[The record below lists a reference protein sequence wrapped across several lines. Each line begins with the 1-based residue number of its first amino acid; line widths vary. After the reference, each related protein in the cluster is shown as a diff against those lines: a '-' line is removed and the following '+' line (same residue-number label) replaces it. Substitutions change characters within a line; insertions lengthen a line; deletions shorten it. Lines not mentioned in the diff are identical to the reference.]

1 MKKTGIII
9 AIIVG
14 VILIWGIGT
23 YNGFVKK
30 QEAMT
35 TAWGQVE
42 NVYQRRAD
50 LVPNLVALVKN
61 YTEYEQGTLI
71 AVTEARAKAA
81 KATINTENFDENEF
95 ANFETAQNELGNSLN
110 RLIVSVENYPDLKAN
125 EEYLTLQAQLAGC
138 ENRIQTERERFNET
152 AKVYN
157 QSVRCTVGK
166 FNTCEVN
173 TFIAVIVTDIRLEFL
188 ERRIV
193 LGGIDLG
200 LRLVK
205 KRVMPTSGKCHD
217 THYHSK

>member
-14 VILIWGIGT
+14 VVLIWGIGT

-61 YTEYEQGTLI
+61 YAEYEQGTIL

-81 KATINTENFDENEF
+81 VTTVNTENFDENEF
-95 ANFETAQNELGNSLN
+95 ANFESAQNELGNSLN
-110 RLIVSVENYPDLKAN
+110 RLIVTVENYPDLKAN

-152 AKVYN
+152 AKTYN
-157 QSVRCTVGK
+157 QSIRRFPSNLIAKMFGFEKRPYFEAKAGAEKVP
-166 FNTCEVN
+166 E
-173 TFIAVIVTDIRLEFL
+173 TF
-188 ERRIV
+188 
-193 LGGIDLG
+193 
-200 LRLVK
+200 
-205 KRVMPTSGKCHD
+205 
-217 THYHSK
+217 

>member
-1 MKKTGIII
+1 MKKTSVII

-14 VILIWGIGT
+14 LILIWGIGV

-61 YTEYEQGTLI
+61 YAEYEQGTLI
-71 AVTEARAKAA
+71 AVTEARAKKAA
-81 KATINTENFDENEF
+81 ATTVDIENYTENDLNDFQ
-95 ANFETAQNELGNSLN
+95 AAQDELGSSLN

-138 ENRIQTERERFNET
+138 ENRILTERQRFNEA
-152 AKVYN
+152 AKAYN
-157 QSVRCTVGK
+157 QSIRK
-166 FNTCEVN
+166 FPGNLIANMFGFEKRPFFEADEGANKVPE
-173 TFIAVIVTDIRLEFL
+173 TF
-188 ERRIV
+188 
-193 LGGIDLG
+193 
-200 LRLVK
+200 
-205 KRVMPTSGKCHD
+205 
-217 THYHSK
+217 

>member
-1 MKKTGIII
+1 MKKIGVII

-14 VILIWGIGT
+14 LILIWGIGA

-61 YTEYEQGTLI
+61 YAEYEQGTLI
-71 AVTEARAKAA
+71 AVTEARAKKAA
-81 KATINTENFDENEF
+81 ATTVDIENYTENDLKDFQ
-95 ANFETAQNELGNSLN
+95 AAQDELGSSLN

-138 ENRIQTERERFNET
+138 ENRILTERQRFNEA
-152 AKVYN
+152 AKAYN
-157 QSVRCTVGK
+157 QSIRK
-166 FNTCEVN
+166 FPRNLIANMFGFEKRPYFEADEGAEVVPE
-173 TFIAVIVTDIRLEFL
+173 TF
-188 ERRIV
+188 
-193 LGGIDLG
+193 
-200 LRLVK
+200 
-205 KRVMPTSGKCHD
+205 
-217 THYHSK
+217 

>member
-1 MKKTGIII
+1 MKKIGVII

-14 VILIWGIGT
+14 LILIWGIGA

-61 YTEYEQGTLI
+61 YAEYEQGTLI
-71 AVTEARAKAA
+71 AVTEARAKKAA
-81 KATINTENFDENEF
+81 ATTVDIENYTESDLKDFQD
-95 ANFETAQNELGNSLN
+95 AQDELGSSLS

-138 ENRIQTERERFNET
+138 ENRILTERQRFNEA
-152 AKVYN
+152 AKAYN
-157 QSVRCTVGK
+157 QSIRK
-166 FNTCEVN
+166 FPGNLIANMFGFEKRPYFEAEEGADKVPE
-173 TFIAVIVTDIRLEFL
+173 TF
-188 ERRIV
+188 
-193 LGGIDLG
+193 
-200 LRLVK
+200 
-205 KRVMPTSGKCHD
+205 
-217 THYHSK
+217 

>member
-1 MKKTGIII
+1 MKKKGIII

-14 VILIWGIGT
+14 VVLIWGIGT

-61 YTEYEQGTLI
+61 YAEYEQGTIL

-81 KATINTENFDENEF
+81 ATTVNTENFDENEF
-95 ANFETAQNELGNSLN
+95 TNFESAQNELGNSLN
-110 RLIVSVENYPDLKAN
+110 RLIVTVENYPDLKAN

-152 AKVYN
+152 AKTYN
-157 QSVRCTVGK
+157 QSIRRFPSNLIAKMFGFEKRPYFEAEAGADRVP
-166 FNTCEVN
+166 E
-173 TFIAVIVTDIRLEFL
+173 TF
-188 ERRIV
+188 
-193 LGGIDLG
+193 
-200 LRLVK
+200 
-205 KRVMPTSGKCHD
+205 
-217 THYHSK
+217 